1 MLGLWAISG
10 GLNHIGQLQPWAL
23 LKAAGSRQP
32 LSAAGAGDEVWPA
45 AVPPADEQV
54 HLQAG
59 NREGPACHLSWCC
72 LVVQAGMTSCSLH
85 RSALGPLVSSTACG
99 IRKWLSVA
107 SIESG
112 NTALRPSSRQIGSVQ
127 KAAEGQGPGPMS
139 RQQ

>member
-1 MLGLWAISG
+1 M
-10 GLNHIGQLQPWAL
+10 
-23 LKAAGSRQP
+23 
-32 LSAAGAGDEVWPA
+32 WPA

-99 IRKWLSVA
+99 IRSGCLWHLLRAAILLCAQASVRLVLCKRP
-107 SIESG
+107 
-112 NTALRPSSRQIGSVQ
+112 LRGKDQGQCLVSSDQLEAQ
-127 KAAEGQGPGPMS
+127 
-139 RQQ
+139 